1 MRSYEVDQAAQ
12 GPLRSLGFRRAA
24 RSPVG
29 RTQLSE
35 RSRAQPSRTP
45 RACSRTG
52 SPRVGLHWE
61 YHKVGGG
68 DEGGGDR
75 PGAGREEE
83 DAGREG
89 LSGQRCGS
97 EWWGRVAL
105 ECEFQITA
113 AI

>member
-1 MRSYEVDQAAQ
+1 MDRAAQ
-12 GPLRSLGFRRAA
+12 GPLLSLGFRRAA
-24 RSPVG
+24 CSPIG

-35 RSRAQPSRTP
+35 RSRAQPIQDPKGLRQDWV
-45 RACSRTG
+45 
-52 SPRVGLHWE
+52 PRVGLHWE

-68 DEGGGDR
+68 GEGGGER
-75 PGAGREEE
+75 PGAGREEK